1 MYNFKSLYDLED
13 DLYRYIQ
20 TTDVYLRCL
29 VVDLKVMDFEVFLDT
44 INIDTFNKYLN
55 DGILGCKF
63 KIYNIGNKC
72 ICKLKSLYI
81 DKYFI
86 HGYYNS
92 VIRMN
97 LSNIGYGNLEL
108 SIIDDK
114 LYLNKISE
122 LRKLGKNAFPELL
135 DYKSILI

>member
-13 DLYRYIQ
+13 DLYKYVK

-29 VVDLKVMDFEVFLDT
+29 AVDLTVMDFEVFLDT

-81 DKYFI
+81 DKYFV

-114 LYLNKISE
+114 LYLKTVND
-122 LRKLGKNAFPELL
+122 LRNQGKKAFADLL